1 MSDAQTQESP
11 KPQASKPG
19 TLAQRTIARERWQL
33 AWDGL
38 IIMLVV
44 INLGLLLFDTLYL
57 IEPFQQTLASLSPS
71 FDHFYTTTIH
81 ARFYTI
87 DLVFVAI
94 FVLDVLLGW
103 AMAIAEKRY
112 HRWFFYPF
120 VHWYD
125 VLGCIPLGGLRWLR
139 ALRIISLL
147 YRLQRLSLIDMRRW
161 YLVRGLYKYY
171 GVLLEEISDRVAIRL
186 LGSLQE
192 EIRHSSRLSSRI
204 SEEILT
210 PRKTQLVDEI
220 VQRLHQGSSQLHI
233 QNRDL
238 ITRYVHA
245 LVTRTLY
252 ESPEIKRLHKL
263 PMGQQLTRGLDQT
276 LSQLAAQ
283 LVHEMLSSLRSPECT
298 QLMKHTI
305 EGGLDSLLQ
314 TDARSDRVTEDVIV
328 QMLELLK
335 EQVATQRW
343 KLNDHQKTEA
353 PSGP

>member
-1 MSDAQTQESP
+1 MPGSQTQGAQMHET
-11 KPQASKPG
+11 QA
-19 TLAQRTIARERWQL
+19 LAPRALSRERWQL

-38 IIMLVV
+38 IVMLVV

-71 FDHFYTTTIH
+71 FDHFYATTIH

-87 DLVFVAI
+87 DLVFVSI

-103 AMAIAEKRY
+103 VMAIVEKRY

-171 GVLLEEISDRVAIRL
+171 GVLLEEVSDRVAIRL

-192 EIRHSSRLSSRI
+192 EIRHSNHLSSRI
-204 SEEILT
+204 SKEILA

-220 VQRLHQGSSQLHI
+220 VQRLHHGVSQLHV

-238 ITRYVHA
+238 LTRYINA

-276 LSQLAAQ
+276 LSRLAAQ
-283 LVHEMLSSLRSPECT
+283 SAHELLSSMRSPECT
-298 QLMKHTI
+298 QLMKHAI
-305 EGGLDSLLQ
+305 EGGLDSLLH
-314 TDARSDRVTEDVIV
+314 TDERSDRVTEEVMV
-328 QMLELLK
+328 EMLALLK

-343 KLNDHQKTEA
+343 KQS
-353 PSGP
+353 PSPHPDD